1 MLNIDIF
8 AHTLSI
14 NSILILKTFLER
26 KLNEKLKEFT

>member
-8 AHTLSI
+8 AHTLLI